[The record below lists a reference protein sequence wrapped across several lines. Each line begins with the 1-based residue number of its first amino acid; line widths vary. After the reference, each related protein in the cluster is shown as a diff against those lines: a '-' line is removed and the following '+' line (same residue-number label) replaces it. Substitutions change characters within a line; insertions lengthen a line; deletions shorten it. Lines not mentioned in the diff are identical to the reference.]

1 MSTVLNR
8 APGTFAQ
15 FEENQVSA
23 STTAQQNVFTVQQIQ
38 PKIFAGAH
46 IDKFEGCTFNINI
59 FCDRSK
65 IARLNEK
72 CFSRSEGLVLLMP
85 VNSSVLPYRS
95 LYYAWRRRTALSVL
109 WQCSSRPAFS
119 RTLQSPRRLRLQN
132 YFFSSSDQFGFRCVS
147 FRLAIFI
154 QRLSC
159 FGFGI
164 DVLNNSLK
172 KVPQIWSNDK
182 GLRQPS
188 I

>member
-8 APGTFAQ
+8 GPGTSAQ

-23 STTAQQNVFTVQQIQ
+23 STTAQQDVFTVQHIQ
-38 PKIFAGAH
+38 PQAIFAGAH

-95 LYYAWRRRTALSVL
+95 LYYA
-109 WQCSSRPAFS
+109 
-119 RTLQSPRRLRLQN
+119 
-132 YFFSSSDQFGFRCVS
+132 
-147 FRLAIFI
+147 
-154 QRLSC
+154 
-159 FGFGI
+159 
-164 DVLNNSLK
+164 
-172 KVPQIWSNDK
+172 
-182 GLRQPS
+182 
-188 I
+188 